1 MQLRELLQ
9 YERNSVQDCLPDILK
24 KFNPRVK
31 IPKKISDL
39 VRKIEQKF
47 EKANSELKECVLRES
62 LPEIEKESSVIGD
75 YCTHIDLRLK
85 NLNNPFAVSAK
96 ITNGVIY
103 ELEKFRCTKNES
115 FTELTKWVHNIFG
128 LETETFTEQSMRQ
141 SVKNV
146 LKCRLQE
153 SRKGRNFVKDFLDET
168 YHYPTFRKGDLDNVR
183 EACKN
188 PSCVKQKLKAITCCH
203 QIQNLNRKMQ
213 EDNKQIENE
222 LTSAYAE
229 SEKLAENL
237 NKIIRDKQISDTDY
251 QELNLKYNT
260 VLRKLQKCDTRNMNK
275 KIKSRDKRVEDI
287 KHDLSEQ
294 RTQNS
299 ELNKRI
305 ENKDKEINELKND
318 KRKLQKK
325 FHT

>member
-1 MQLRELLQ
+1 MKL
-9 YERNSVQDCLPDILK
+9 I
-24 KFNPRVK
+24 
-31 IPKKISDL
+31 I
-39 VRKIEQKF
+39 
-47 EKANSELKECVLRES
+47 
-62 LPEIEKESSVIGD
+62 
-75 YCTHIDLRLK
+75 
-85 NLNNPFAVSAK
+85 
-96 ITNGVIY
+96 
-103 ELEKFRCTKNES
+103 
-115 FTELTKWVHNIFG
+115 
-128 LETETFTEQSMRQ
+128 
-141 SVKNV
+141 
-146 LKCRLQE
+146 
-153 SRKGRNFVKDFLDET
+153 
-168 YHYPTFRKGDLDNVR
+168 TFRKGDLDNVR

-237 NKIIRDKQISDTDY
+237 NKIIRDKQISDTYY

-294 RTQNS
+294 KTQNS
-299 ELNKRI
+299 ELSKRI
-305 ENKDKEINELKND
+305 ENKDKEINEL
-318 KRKLQKK
+318 
-325 FHT
+325 